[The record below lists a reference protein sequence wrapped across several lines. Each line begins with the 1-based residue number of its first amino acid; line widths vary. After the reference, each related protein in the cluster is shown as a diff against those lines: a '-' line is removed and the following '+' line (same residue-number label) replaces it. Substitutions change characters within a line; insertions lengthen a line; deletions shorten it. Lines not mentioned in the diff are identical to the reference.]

1 MRCAWTVSA
10 VLLLAACQ
18 RELPAGDAAVELN
31 MEADAPAAAGEAAS
45 RAAPAPQAT
54 EGSETAAAEQPTTPL
69 LAYAYAYTLELPAAQ
84 VSPVMTAHQRACVE
98 AGPAVCQVVGAS
110 VTRPSEDR
118 VFARLQLRAR
128 PDWLDRFH
136 QGLAGD
142 AEAAGGD
149 ISDSRIETED
159 LSRAI
164 IDTEAHLSA
173 KTTLRDRLQA
183 ILASRPGDLQQVLEV
198 ERELARVQ
206 GEIDAARS
214 NLEAMR
220 TRVRTS
226 RLTLDYRS
234 QGVLA
239 PDDAAWPLKSAL
251 ENALSVFFGAV
262 GALVLFVAGALPFV
276 LVIAPLVWWWLRR
289 RRAEADR
296 RRAARAEALTRTEG
310 GEPG

>member
-1 MRCAWTVSA
+1 MRRAWTVSA

-18 RELPAGDAAVELN
+18 GEHAAGDAAVELN
-31 MEADAPAAAGEAAS
+31 LEADAPAAAGEAAS
-45 RAAPAPQAT
+45 RATPAPQAT
-54 EGSETAAAEQPTTPL
+54 EGAEAAGPEATTPL

-84 VSPVMTAHQRACVE
+84 VSPVMATHQRACVE

-110 VTRPSEDR
+110 VSRPSEDR

-128 PDWLDRFH
+128 PDWLDRFR
-136 QGLAGD
+136 QGLGGD

-239 PDDAAWPLKSAL
+239 PDDAVWPLKSAL

-262 GALVLFVAGALPFV
+262 GALVLFAAGALPFV

-296 RRAARAEALTRTEG
+296 RRAARAEALARTEG
-310 GEPG
+310 DAPG

>member
-1 MRCAWTVSA
+1 MRRAWTVSA
-10 VLLLAACQ
+10 VFLLAACQ
-18 RELPAGDAAVELN
+18 GEHAAGDAAVELN
-31 MEADAPAAAGEAAS
+31 LEADAPAAAGEAAS

-54 EGSETAAAEQPTTPL
+54 EGAEAAEPEATTPL

-84 VSPVMTAHQRACVE
+84 VSPVMAAHQRACVE

-110 VTRPSEDR
+110 VSRPSEDR

-128 PDWLDRFH
+128 PDWLDRFR
-136 QGLAGD
+136 QGLEGD

-239 PDDAAWPLKSAL
+239 PDDAVWPLKSAL

-296 RRAARAEALTRTEG
+296 RRAARAEALARTEG
-310 GEPG
+310 DAPG